1 MLKAMINQIDT
12 IAALATPAGRG
23 GIGVIRISGPQVSH
37 IAESLLGKLPKPR
50 QATFNSFI
58 NNDGEGSRYC
68 FVFCRTALF
77 HR

>member
-58 NNDGEGSRYC
+58 NNDGEVLDQKILC
-68 FVFCRTALF
+68 
-77 HR
+77 